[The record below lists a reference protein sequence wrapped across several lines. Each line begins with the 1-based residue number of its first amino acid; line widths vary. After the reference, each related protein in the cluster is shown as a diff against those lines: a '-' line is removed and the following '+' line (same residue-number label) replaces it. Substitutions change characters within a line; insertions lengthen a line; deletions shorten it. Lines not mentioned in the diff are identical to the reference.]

1 LLSAS
6 LTTSRRS
13 VPTKEEEI
21 MAMPNR
27 LVAPLAA
34 AALLAVAG
42 GVHAQDKVKMGLFI
56 ASSAMP
62 YFIAA
67 DRGYFKAENLEVE
80 GVPLATHPLI
90 VQGLVKGDLDTASN
104 LLSLEGA
111 NINVLRPGTAN
122 YFSVNCQNTK
132 YQLEA
137 FVVSAKNDKIK
148 SLKDIKGSGLRVMS
162 APGPGNLLMARG
174 TLKALGME
182 EGKDFTLQEQP
193 MPQHIPGIQSGQFEV
208 AYSLEP
214 VVSMLEHR
222 GVARKLEAGVIATHI
237 LGRPDACAVL
247 AGGVMSDRFL
257 KERPQVAER
266 FARAWAKAL
275 KDGNDDPKARDL
287 LAKHMNTAP
296 EIAQTVPLSRYYMV
310 RDFSPEQIADFQKLV
325 DFAVEGGI
333 VKSKID
339 VKTFLK
345 RF

>member
-1 LLSAS
+1 MARSLLK
-6 LTTSRRS
+6 TENDH
-13 VPTKEEEI
+13 TKEETK
-21 MAMPNR
+21 MPSLNR
-27 LVAPLAA
+27 LIAPLAA
-34 AALLAVAG
+34 AAVLAAPVLA
-42 GVHAQDKVKMGLFI
+42 HAQDKVKMGLFI

-62 YFIAA
+62 YFIANE
-67 DRGYFKAENLEVE
+67 RGYFKAENLEVE
-80 GVPLATHPLI
+80 GIPLATHPLI
-90 VQGLVKGDLDTASN
+90 VQGLVKGDIDTASN

-111 NINVLRPGTAN
+111 NINVLRPGTTN
-122 YFSVNCQNTK
+122 YFSINCQNAQW
-132 YQLEA
+132 QLEA

-148 SLKDIKGSGLRVMS
+148 TLNDLKGTNTRVMS

-174 TLKALGME
+174 TLKAIGLE

-193 MPQHIPGIQSGQFEV
+193 MPQHIPGMQSGQFEV

-214 VVSMLEHR
+214 VVSMLVHR
-222 GVARKLEAGVIATHI
+222 GVGRKLDAGVIAKYI

-247 AGGVMSDRFL
+247 SGGVMSDKFL

-275 KDGNDDPKARDL
+275 RDGNEDPKARDL

-296 EIAQTVPLSRYYMV
+296 EIAQTVPLSRYFMV
-310 RDFSPEQIADFQKLV
+310 RDLTPQQIADFQKLV

-345 RF
+345 TY

>member
-1 LLSAS
+1 MPS
-6 LTTSRRS
+6 L
-13 VPTKEEEI
+13 
-21 MAMPNR
+21 NR

-34 AALLAVAG
+34 AAILAAPMLAQ
-42 GVHAQDKVKMGLFI
+42 AQDKVKMGLFI

-62 YFIAA
+62 YFIANE
-67 DRGYFKAENLEVE
+67 RGYFKAENLEVE
-80 GVPLATHPLI
+80 GIPLATHPLI
-90 VQGLVKGDLDTASN
+90 VQGLVKGDIDTASN

-111 NINVLRPGTAN
+111 NINVLRPGTAS
-122 YFSVNCQNTK
+122 YFSINCQNAQW
-132 YQLEA
+132 QLEA

-148 SLKDIKGSGLRVMS
+148 TLKDLKGTNTRVMS

-174 TLKALGME
+174 TLKAIGLE

-193 MPQHIPGIQSGQFEV
+193 MPQHIPGMQSGQFEV

-214 VVSMLEHR
+214 VVSMLVHR
-222 GVARKLEAGVIATHI
+222 GVGRKLDAGVIAKYI

-247 AGGVMSDRFL
+247 SGGVMSDKFL

-275 KDGNDDPKARDL
+275 KDGNEDPKARDL

-296 EIAQTVPLSRYYMV
+296 EIAQTVPLSRYFMV
-310 RDFSPEQIADFQKLV
+310 RDLTPAQVADFQKLV

-345 RF
+345 TY

>member
-1 LLSAS
+1 MFRLNRVA
-6 LTTSRRS
+6 
-13 VPTKEEEI
+13 VP
-21 MAMPNR
+21 
-27 LVAPLAA
+27 LLAA
-34 AALLAVAG
+34 AALAATHG
-42 GVHAQDKVKMGLFI
+42 AAAQDKVKMGLFI

-62 YFIAA
+62 YFIANE
-67 DRGYFKAENLEVE
+67 RGYFKAENLEVE
-80 GVPLATHPLI
+80 GIPLATHPLI
-90 VQGLVKGDLDTASN
+90 VQALVKGDIDTASN

-132 YQLEA
+132 WQLEA
-137 FVVSAKNDKIK
+137 FVVAAKNEKIK
-148 SLKDIKGSGLRVMS
+148 SLKDLKGTNMRVMS

-174 TLKALGME
+174 TLKAIGLV
-182 EGKDFTLQEQP
+182 EGTDFTLQEQP
-193 MPQHIPGIQSGQFEV
+193 MPQHIPGMQSGQFEV

-214 VVSMLEHR
+214 VVSMLVHR
-222 GVARKLEAGVIATHI
+222 GVGRKLEAGVIATHI

-266 FARAWAKAL
+266 FARAWARAL

-296 EIAQTVPLSRYYMV
+296 EIAETVPLSRYYMV
-310 RDFSPEQIADFQKLV
+310 REFSPAQVADFQKLV
-325 DFAVEGGI
+325 DFAVDGGI
-333 VKSKID
+333 VKSRID

-345 RF
+345 QF